1 LDESGPT
8 YEALCNYGL
17 ISESIACILSAV
29 LNRGKESSMAQPSIK
44 TVEYDRL
51 ISSTASVIAQNQPK
65 PVETYDRPAR
75 KASAAGMTVVILLC
89 MGLAVLAVLYFL

>member
-1 LDESGPT
+1 
-8 YEALCNYGL
+8 
-17 ISESIACILSAV
+17 
-29 LNRGKESSMAQPSIK
+29 MAQSSIK

-75 KASAAGMTVVILLC
+75 KASAVGMTVVILLC